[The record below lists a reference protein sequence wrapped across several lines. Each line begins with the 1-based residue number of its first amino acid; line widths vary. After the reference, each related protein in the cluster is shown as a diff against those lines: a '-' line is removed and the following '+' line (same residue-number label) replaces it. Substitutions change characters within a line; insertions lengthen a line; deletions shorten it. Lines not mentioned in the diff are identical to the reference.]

1 MEIAATCLFN
11 MVSVLLN
18 RMVCLFLRSMKA
30 MLIRTHY
37 APDYTQGILL
47 VFDNEL
53 NLKFQCCT
61 LELPWRNNMRQV
73 SCIPEGTYQVVR
85 RNNAKF
91 KDHYHVL
98 QVPGRDFI
106 LIHPGN
112 YTSQILGCILP
123 GSEFKRLN
131 ADSIPDIIQSQATLT
146 SLLKLMGDGFE
157 LQITHPELAK

>member
-1 MEIAATCLFN
+1 MEIVATCLFN

-18 RMVCLFLRSMKA
+18 RLVCLFLRSMKA

-73 SCIPEGTYQVVR
+73 SCIP
-85 RNNAKF
+85 
-91 KDHYHVL
+91 
-98 QVPGRDFI
+98 
-106 LIHPGN
+106 
-112 YTSQILGCILP
+112 